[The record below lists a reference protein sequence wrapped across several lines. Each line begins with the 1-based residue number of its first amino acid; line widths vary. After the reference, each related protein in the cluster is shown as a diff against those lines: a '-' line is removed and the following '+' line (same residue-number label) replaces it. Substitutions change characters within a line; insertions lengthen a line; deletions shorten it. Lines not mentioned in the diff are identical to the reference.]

1 MTVQK
6 PSVNIL
12 NAMAPMKTESYGDML
27 PPDYMNE
34 YCIISADN

>member
-6 PSVNIL
+6 PSVNTR
-12 NAMAPMKTESYGDML
+12 NAMAPTNTENYGDML

-34 YCIISADN
+34 YCIISAEI